1 MKQPKV
7 WIAREGDYLA
17 DYKRFVSYMYEYENG
32 EKKKNV
38 GFSRVELRKGTC
50 RFTIHMRM
58 EGVLDGI
65 FPTYLIYRPNDE
77 MELIYLGD
85 CIVKNQLIDSRLT
98 AKEDNVVDSGY
109 GFSDM
114 GGMLLFLNS
123 KIFYA
128 TQWDDKPVI
137 LEEVLQALK
146 QGAGKPISDAKLV
159 QEPPKETT
167 FSKKEVSEEEVISKE
182 AIKEVTGNNLIK
194 EDNTNKEARD
204 KKIASKEEDKD
215 IKPQIP
221 LYKLP
226 RGWKIKEVADPVHY
240 GKPINPWE
248 MVERYNKL
256 EADKVKVA
264 DAFMDTKKEEVESV
278 RDIKDIAKEDE
289 SKESETK
296 DERVENTVVRDN
308 KQENLAVDNTDVR
321 SEEERAQK
329 DIPKE
334 NTTGKE
340 SLEKDIAAINMQK
353 SNKLEDSNPLLNK
366 IFNNYPRIYPFEDNE
381 VTRCV
386 KIEPKDIGML
396 PAELWILSNNSF
408 LLHGYY
414 CYHHLIF
421 AELVDSYGCRY
432 FIGVPGIYH
441 NRERFM
447 ARMFGFELFKSIRKR
462 ELKQGDFGYW
472 YIEIN
477 I

>member
-278 RDIKDIAKEDE
+278 RDIKDI
-289 SKESETK
+289 
-296 DERVENTVVRDN
+296 
-308 KQENLAVDNTDVR
+308 
-321 SEEERAQK
+321 
-329 DIPKE
+329 PKE

-472 YIEIN
+472 YMEIN

>member
-226 RGWKIKEVADPVHY
+226 RRWKIKEVADPVHY

-278 RDIKDIAKEDE
+278 RDI
-289 SKESETK
+289 
-296 DERVENTVVRDN
+296 
-308 KQENLAVDNTDVR
+308 
-321 SEEERAQK
+321 K

-472 YIEIN
+472 YMEIN